1 MRTQKRS
8 PYKHG
13 PKDCP
18 QLAEKVREA
27 AHTASTETERADLL
41 ARAKLWDF
49 LAEHCPAASS
59 QLNK

>member
-1 MRTQKRS
+1 MRSK
-8 PYKHG
+8 KHG
-13 PKDCP
+13 PHTPKDYR

-49 LAEHCPAASS
+49 LAEQAAASS